1 MHGVLIARWR
11 PGTIF
16 AIARAGLFSSTD
28 RGEHWSS
35 ARLEPLNTKGQTYC
49 RGIREVPGD
58 PKTIW
63 VAAGANFQS
72 DVGALFKSGDGGA
85 SWARVD
91 MGVKPETT
99 VFALAF
105 DPRQPRRM
113 YCATTVGE
121 VFASEDGGTSWTARH
136 LPEGATQVYAM
147 ACA

>member
-1 MHGVLIARWR
+1 R
-11 PGTIF
+11 
-16 AIARAGLFSSTD
+16 D
-28 RGEHWSS
+28 
-35 ARLEPLNTKGQTYC
+35 
-49 RGIREVPGD
+49 IREVPGD

-72 DVGALFKSGDGGA
+72 DVGALFRSTDGGA
-85 SWARVD
+85 TWVKVD

-99 VFALAF
+99 IFALAF
-105 DPRQPRRM
+105 DPRAPRRM

-121 VFASEDGGTSWTARH
+121 GFCSEDGGRGWVGRH